1 MKKLISSLLLIVMLL
16 SISTCAY
23 AEPLQPIA
31 TNDALTAFLDETD
44 LNTQDLVMQS
54 QYGAMTSDLL
64 IRFGGDTLHM
74 IRRINDVEASHIQ
87 LNPTGIYLGAG
98 DTVTLLRY
106 ATVNTVTAEMAKA
119 LDAMLE
125 QAAQNAPAIPENQQL
140 SEAEIRAAV
149 NKLAILAAAAAA
161 QEQADA
167 VTLNSAAMSFAH
179 KFKPEYILD
188 VKEEYGTR
196 QITLRSDAF
205 ASAVADAVDEML
217 SNPALAEL
225 ADRRAAQSGDRSFA
239 EIQKD
244 WLVNRESI
252 LNSIR
257 SIESTET
264 VGEDGHLTSHF
275 QIGEEF
281 SATKILMC
289 DTDAW
294 INAEDGEAEAT
305 VALGF
310 KNEDPF
316 MTYAFE
322 ANPYSYWEKQT
333 LKDSTVELQLDFE
346 DGKVTDGNIV
356 TVVDG
361 NEELRANFGQY
372 YLNMRGPKGGISTS
386 VRETWTGKTRYEMV
400 AETADGEENTII
412 VDYYQDGDSLVC
424 ELNANDSDEPA
435 IYRISRVDKED
446 IEDLSAS
453 KNITEITVDT
463 INAEMEN
470 ILKMVVPAMPANT
483 EAAK

>member
-1 MKKLISSLLLIVMLL
+1 MKKLISCLLMIVMLL
-16 SISTCAY
+16 SVSTCAF
-23 AEPLQPIA
+23 AEPLGPIER
-31 TNDALTAFLDETD
+31 NDALNAFLDETD
-44 LNTQDLVMQS
+44 MKTQDLVMQS
-54 QYGAMTSDLL
+54 QLGDMTTDLL
-64 IRFGGDTLHM
+64 IRLDGDTLHM
-74 IRRINDVEASHIQ
+74 IRHINDVEASHIQ
-87 LNPTGIYLGAG
+87 LNPTGIYLGVG

-106 ATVNTVTAEMAKA
+106 TTVNTVSAEMAKA

-140 SEAEIRAAV
+140 SEAEMRAVV
-149 NKLAILAAAAAA
+149 NKLAVLAAAAAA

-167 VTLNSAAMSFAH
+167 VTLNSAAMSFAS

-196 QITLRSDAF
+196 QISLRSDAF

-225 ADRRAAQSGDRSFA
+225 VDRRAAQSGDKTFA
-239 EIQKD
+239 ELQKD
-244 WLVNRESI
+244 WLLNREST
-252 LNSIR
+252 LNAIR
-257 SIESTET
+257 SIESTDT
-264 VGEDGHLTSHF
+264 IGEDGHLTSHF

-305 VALGF
+305 FSLGF
-310 KNEDPF
+310 KGEDPF

-333 LKDSTVELQLDFE
+333 LKDSVVEMQLDYE
-346 DGKVTDGNIV
+346 DGNITDGKIV

-361 NEELRANFGQY
+361 NEELRADFGQH

-386 VRETWTGKTRYEMV
+386 VRETWTGRTRYELV

-424 ELNANDSDEPA
+424 ELNANDSDTPA
-435 IYRISRVDKED
+435 IYRISRVDKEE
-446 IEDLSAS
+446 IEDLTAS
-453 KNITEITVDT
+453 KNITEITTDT

>member
-1 MKKLISSLLLIVMLL
+1 
-16 SISTCAY
+16 
-23 AEPLQPIA
+23 
-31 TNDALTAFLDETD
+31 
-44 LNTQDLVMQS
+44 
-54 QYGAMTSDLL
+54 
-64 IRFGGDTLHM
+64 
-74 IRRINDVEASHIQ
+74 
-87 LNPTGIYLGAG
+87 
-98 DTVTLLRY
+98 
-106 ATVNTVTAEMAKA
+106 
-119 LDAMLE
+119 
-125 QAAQNAPAIPENQQL
+125 
-140 SEAEIRAAV
+140 
-149 NKLAILAAAAAA
+149 
-161 QEQADA
+161 
-167 VTLNSAAMSFAH
+167 
-179 KFKPEYILD
+179 
-188 VKEEYGTR
+188 
-196 QITLRSDAF
+196 
-205 ASAVADAVDEML
+205 ML

-225 ADRRAAQSGDRSFA
+225 SDRRAALNGGKSFA

-244 WLVNRESI
+244 WLLNREST
-252 LNSIR
+252 LNAIR

-264 VGEDGHLTSHF
+264 IGEDGHLTSHF

-424 ELNANDSDEPA
+424 ELNANDSDTPA
-435 IYRISRVDKED
+435 IYRISRVDKEN
-446 IEDLSAS
+446 IEDLTAS

-470 ILKMVVPAMPANT
+470 ILKLMVPAQPANT